1 MKRLAIL
8 IIGLGFVIRLFSFR
22 YTYIINPDG
31 ALYIHQARAIYYG
44 LNDSLTSC
52 SLSFLSNYSIFIAGA
67 YAILR
72 DWVIAAKAVS
82 LLFGSMTLIPIY
94 FLVKRFFHDKIALL
108 VTLILCLMPVFVARS
123 AEVVRDPVY
132 WFFSILGLYLFV
144 SQLDQKNNLYLILA
158 SLSFLMAAWGR
169 IEAVLFTLIS
179 SLYILFVQKE
189 EKIKTVSLFILP
201 LVLLALCFAAGL
213 MFFNV
218 SADDLYRTR
227 QIAAKLSAPVVEY
240 ENLRRDLAEL
250 MGQTLNGN
258 LSPFLHKTRNL
269 VWLIAL
275 GTLLRYL
282 VAAFFYPFFFVFI
295 VGLGGIWRK
304 IRADRRILYLA
315 LIAASALVLL
325 YVHVVQTWM
334 MFNRFMALFILPS
347 FVFLGFGLEKVLV
360 FFRSRFNLKES
371 VALSIVCLLILAF
384 SLPKNLKP
392 RETDKLVFKR
402 IGELIAEREGNDRET
417 LLATSRESIRWISF
431 YANANYKGA
440 PCPQKNYDLE
450 NIMGNSYEEFV
461 ENLRG
466 RGIRYFLWEENHW
479 PKLSAQYISG
489 QNPGDFV
496 RVGEWSHADTGTLIL
511 FRVI

>member
-52 SLSFLSNYSIFIAGA
+52 SLSFLSNYAIFIAGA

-72 DWVIAAKAVS
+72 DWVIAAKIVS

-123 AEVVRDPVY
+123 ADVVRDPVY

-158 SLSFLMAAWGR
+158 SLSFLMAAWAR

-189 EKIKTVSLFILP
+189 EKIKTLSLFILP

-282 VAAFFYPFFFVFI
+282 V
-295 VGLGGIWRK
+295 
-304 IRADRRILYLA
+304 
-315 LIAASALVLL
+315 S
-325 YVHVVQTWM
+325 
-334 MFNRFMALFILPS
+334 
-347 FVFLGFGLEKVLV
+347 
-360 FFRSRFNLKES
+360 
-371 VALSIVCLLILAF
+371 
-384 SLPKNLKP
+384 
-392 RETDKLVFKR
+392 
-402 IGELIAEREGNDRET
+402 
-417 LLATSRESIRWISF
+417 
-431 YANANYKGA
+431 
-440 PCPQKNYDLE
+440 
-450 NIMGNSYEEFV
+450 
-461 ENLRG
+461 
-466 RGIRYFLWEENHW
+466 
-479 PKLSAQYISG
+479 
-489 QNPGDFV
+489 
-496 RVGEWSHADTGTLIL
+496 
-511 FRVI
+511 